1 MEKTMYGILKTTGIC
16 PIMVAPDVDFAA
28 DAAKGLAEGGLPVCE
43 VLLHRDEYSLDRIKK
58 IAKDAPEVIVGAGSV
73 ISLRDAEEAIDAGA
87 KFFVAPGLVPEVVEF
102 ALKNN
107 MPILPGCVTASD
119 ISIALNY
126 GINILKFFPIYQ
138 LGGADILAQYHGG
151 PFGKV
156 EWVVTGGLNGQNFLP
171 FSKINYVL
179 ASGGDWMF
187 NANNALIDKNAE
199 QIAINTRQTIQDVL
213 DVRAG
218 KLVL

>member
-16 PIMVAPDVDFAA
+16 PIMVAPEVDFAA
-28 DAAKGLAEGGLPVCE
+28 DAAHALAEGGLPVCE
-43 VLLHRDEYSLDRIKK
+43 VLLHRDEYSLDRIKN

-73 ISLRDAEEAIDAGA
+73 ISIRDAEEAIDAGA

-102 ALKNN
+102 ALKKN

-138 LGGADILAQYHGG
+138 LGGADTLAQYHGG

-156 EWVVTGGLNGQNFLP
+156 EWVVTGGLNGKNFLT
-171 FSKINYVL
+171 FSTIDYVL

-187 NANNALIDKNAE
+187 AEGNAVGNKDYDMIVK
-199 QIAINTRQTIQDVL
+199 NTRRTINDVL
-213 DVRAG
+213 EARRV
-218 KLVL
+218 K

>member
-16 PIMVAPDVDFAA
+16 PIMVAPELDFAA
-28 DAAKGLAEGGLPVCE
+28 DAAHALAEGGLPVCE
-43 VLLHRDEYSLDRIKK
+43 VLLHRDENSLNRINA
-58 IAKDAPEVIVGAGSV
+58 IAKNAPEVIVGAGSV
-73 ISLRDAEEAIDAGA
+73 ISVRDAEEAIDAGA

-126 GINILKFFPIYQ
+126 GISILKFFPIYQ
-138 LGGADILAQYHGG
+138 LGGADTLAQYHGG
-151 PFGKV
+151 PFGNV
-156 EWVVTGGLNGQNFLP
+156 EWVVTGGLNGKNFLP
-171 FSKINYVL
+171 FAEIDYVL

-187 NANNALIDKNAE
+187 AENNAVTDKNYE
-199 QIAINTRQTIQDVL
+199 QIVINTRSTINDVL
-213 DVRAG
+213 EARRV
-218 KLVL
+218 K

>member
-16 PIMVAPDVDFAA
+16 PIMVAPELSFAA
-28 DAAKGLAEGGLPVCE
+28 DAAHALAEGGLPVCE
-43 VLLHRDEYSLDRIKK
+43 VLLHRDDDSLNRIKS
-58 IAKDAPEVIVGAGSV
+58 IAKNAPEVIVGAGSV
-73 ISLRDAEEAIDAGA
+73 ISLRDAEEAMEAGA

-102 ALKNN
+102 AMKKN

-138 LGGADILAQYHGG
+138 LGSAETLAQYHGG

-156 EWVVTGGLNGQNFLP
+156 EWVVTSGLNGKNFLP
-171 FSKINYVL
+171 FAGIDYVL

-187 NANNALIDKNAE
+187 AENNAVNDKNYE
-199 QIAINTRQTIQDVL
+199 QIVNNTRKTINDVL
-213 DVRAG
+213 EVRR
-218 KLVL
+218 KK

>member
-16 PIMVAPDVDFAA
+16 PIMVAPDVEFAA
-28 DAAKGLAEGGLPVCE
+28 DAAHAIAEGGLPVCE
-43 VLLHRDEYSLDRIKK
+43 VLLHRDENSLNRINK
-58 IAKDAPEVIVGAGSV
+58 IAKEAPEVIVGAGSV

-87 KFFVAPGLVPEVVEF
+87 QFFVAPGLVPEVVEF

-138 LGGADILAQYHGG
+138 LGGAETLAQYHGG
-151 PFGKV
+151 PFGNV
-156 EWVVTGGLNGQNFLP
+156 EWVVTGGLNGKNFLP
-171 FSKINYVL
+171 FAEIDYVL

-187 NANNALIDKNAE
+187 AENNAINDKNYE
-199 QIAINTRQTIQDVL
+199 QIVLNMRKTIKDVL
-213 DVRAG
+213 NLRAQ
-218 KLVL
+218 KN

>member
-16 PIMVAPDVDFAA
+16 PIMVAPEVDFAA
-28 DAAKGLAEGGLPVCE
+28 DAAHALAEGGLPVCE
-43 VLLHRDEYSLDRIKK
+43 VLLHRDEYSLDRIKN

-73 ISLRDAEEAIDAGA
+73 ISIRDAEEAIDAGA
-87 KFFVAPGLVPEVVEF
+87 KFCVAPGLVPEVVEF
-102 ALKNN
+102 ALKKN

-138 LGGADILAQYHGG
+138 LGGADTLAQYHGG

-156 EWVVTGGLNGQNFLP
+156 EWVVTGGLNGKNFLT
-171 FSKINYVL
+171 FSTIDYVL

-187 NANNALIDKNAE
+187 AENNAVGDKNYDM
-199 QIAINTRQTIQDVL
+199 IVKNTRRTINDVL
-213 DVRAG
+213 EARRL
-218 KLVL
+218 K

>member
-16 PIMVAPDVDFAA
+16 PIMVAPEIDFAA
-28 DAAKGLAEGGLPVCE
+28 DAARGLAEGGLPVCE

-126 GINILKFFPIYQ
+126 GISILKFFPVYQ
-138 LGGADILAQYHGG
+138 MGGADTLAQYHGG
-151 PFGKV
+151 PFGNV
-156 EWVVTGGLNGQNFLP
+156 EWVVTGGLNGKNFLP
-171 FSKINYVL
+171 FSKIDYVL

-187 NANNALIDKNAE
+187 AENNAVNDKNYE
-199 QIAINTRQTIQDVL
+199 MIVENTRRTVL
-213 DVRAG
+213 DSLNAR
-218 KLVL
+218 K

>member
-16 PIMVAPDVDFAA
+16 PIMVAPELSFAA
-28 DAAKGLAEGGLPVCE
+28 DAAHALAEGGLPVCE
-43 VLLHRDEYSLDRIKK
+43 VLLHRDDDSLNRIKS
-58 IAKDAPEVIVGAGSV
+58 IAKNAPEVIVGAGSV
-73 ISLRDAEEAIDAGA
+73 ISLRDAEEAMEAGA

-102 ALKNN
+102 AMKKN

-138 LGGADILAQYHGG
+138 LGGAETLAQYHGG

-156 EWVVTGGLNGQNFLP
+156 EWVVTGGLNGKNFFP
-171 FSKINYVL
+171 FAGIDYVL

-187 NANNALIDKNAE
+187 AENNAVNDKNYE
-199 QIAINTRQTIQDVL
+199 QIVNNTRKTINDVL
-213 DVRAG
+213 EVRR
-218 KLVL
+218 KK

>member
-1 MEKTMYGILKTTGIC
+1 
-16 PIMVAPDVDFAA
+16 
-28 DAAKGLAEGGLPVCE
+28 
-43 VLLHRDEYSLDRIKK
+43 
-58 IAKDAPEVIVGAGSV
+58 
-73 ISLRDAEEAIDAGA
+73 
-87 KFFVAPGLVPEVVEF
+87 
-102 ALKNN
+102 

-156 EWVVTGGLNGQNFLP
+156 EWVVTGGLNGKNFLP
-171 FSKINYVL
+171 FSTIDYVL

-187 NANNALIDKNAE
+187 AEGNAVGNKDYDMIVK
-199 QIAINTRQTIQDVL
+199 NTRRTINDVL
-213 DVRAG
+213 EARRV
-218 KLVL
+218 K

>member
-16 PIMVAPDVDFAA
+16 PIMVAPDADFAA
-28 DAAKGLAEGGLPVCE
+28 DAAHALAEGGLPVCE
-43 VLLHRDEYSLDRIKK
+43 VLLHRDEHSLNRIRN

-73 ISLRDAEEAIDAGA
+73 ISVRDAEEAIDAGA

-102 ALKNN
+102 ALKKN

-126 GINILKFFPIYQ
+126 GINILKFFPVYQ
-138 LGGADILAQYHGG
+138 MGGADTLAQYHGG

-171 FSKINYVL
+171 FSTIDYVL

-187 NANNALIDKNAE
+187 AEGNAVGNKDYDMIVK
-199 QIAINTRQTIQDVL
+199 NTRRTINNVL
-213 DVRAG
+213 EARRV
-218 KLVL
+218 K

>member
-16 PIMVAPDVDFAA
+16 PIMVAPEVDFAA
-28 DAAKGLAEGGLPVCE
+28 DAAHALAEGGLPVCE
-43 VLLHRDEYSLDRIKK
+43 VLLHRDDDSLNRIKR

-73 ISLRDAEEAIDAGA
+73 ISIRDAEEAINAGA

-102 ALKNN
+102 ALKKN

-126 GINILKFFPIYQ
+126 GINILKFFPVYQ
-138 LGGADILAQYHGG
+138 MGGAETLAQYHGG
-151 PFGKV
+151 PFGEV
-156 EWVVTGGLNGQNFLP
+156 EWVVTGGLNGKNYLP
-171 FSKINYVL
+171 FSTIPYVL

-187 NANNALIDKNAE
+187 AEGNAVRNKDYDLIVK
-199 QIAINTRQTIQDVL
+199 NTRRTINDVL
-213 DVRAG
+213 EARRV
-218 KLVL
+218 K